1 MKNKNSEV
9 NDWENSRIFG
19 RNKEPGHST
28 LYLLDLN
35 TPKEEEEEKEFLRK
49 ISLNGLWKFN
59 WVEKPSDRPY
69 EFYKRDFDVE
79 NWDVIEVPSNWQL
92 KGYGI
97 PIYTNINYPYSVNT
111 EIIPSIDHNYNP
123 VGSYRRTFK
132 IPETW
137 QDKQIFLHFAGVKSA
152 FYLWINGKKVGYS
165 QGSMTPAE
173 FNITRYVEEKKENIV
188 AVEVY
193 RWSDG
198 SYLEDQDMWRFS
210 GIFREVYLYSTP
222 NLHIQDFYLRG
233 DLDENYR
240 NAEFSIKVKL
250 KNYGNIKYQNHSL
263 EVQIKDK
270 DNKELIAEKL
280 TSNIDSIE
288 ALEEKIIYLSQFILN
303 PKKWSAEIPH
313 LYNVFIH
320 LKVHNGKILESQL
333 CRFGFRKIEITEK
346 GQFLINGKPTIFKG
360 VNRHEHDPDEGR
372 AISVKRMEEDIKIL
386 KQINVNAVR
395 TSHYPHHPKWYELC
409 DQYGLYVLDEN
420 NLESH
425 GLRDV
430 LPASD
435 PEWTEACI
443 DRMVSMVERD
453 KNHPSIIMWSLG
465 NEAGFGEN
473 FKIMKTKT
481 LEIDQTR
488 PIHYEGDYRQE
499 ISDVASNMY
508 YPPQKVERMAKRV
521 IRRKKNKSKPIMWC
535 EYAHAMGN
543 SLGNFFKYTE
553 LFEKYP
559 HIIGGFIWDFVDQG
573 LRKKDENGEEFW
585 AYGGD
590 FGDEPNDKNFCING
604 IIMPDRKP
612 NPSLYEV
619 KKLYQNI
626 EIIPFDLDNGL
637 FDIKNK
643 YQFLNLDFVK
653 IAWELSENG
662 NIIQSGNLKP
672 PSVSPNQKGRFYI
685 KYQEPEVK
693 VNSEYHLTVKCS
705 LKKDQSWAKEDY
717 LLAWEQFKLPILRK
731 KKTKNVSK
739 MKVLQLKESSDNFKI
754 NGEKFEINI
763 SKKTG
768 YLRSYKFNSVELIH
782 SPIQPNFWRAPTD
795 NDLAQIDEDFGGAS
809 SLGIDYSWKNLMQ
822 RSKLVKF
829 KPEKIQENQTNI
841 LCFYKT
847 PNSEEELEVNYRV
860 YGDGNIII
868 SMRFTPIKEMVRFGM
883 QFKIPKEFKRM
894 TWFGKG
900 PHETMTDRK
909 CGARVGIHSGTVE
922 SLNHPYVRPQENG
935 NHTEVRWA
943 TFTNSK
949 GEGMLITD
957 VSEELLNVSAW
968 PYSME
973 TLEKARHINDLE
985 SRPFNTINI
994 DLKQKGVGGDLPGIA
1009 NVHKEF
1015 TLKGEET
1022 YYYTYQIVGFSND
1035 SEIQDKMK
1043 IPKID

>member
-1 MKNKNSEV
+1 
-9 NDWENSRIFG
+9 
-19 RNKEPGHST
+19 
-28 LYLLDLN
+28 
-35 TPKEEEEEKEFLRK
+35 
-49 ISLNGLWKFN
+49 
-59 WVEKPSDRPY
+59 
-69 EFYKRDFDVE
+69 
-79 NWDVIEVPSNWQL
+79 
-92 KGYGI
+92 
-97 PIYTNINYPYSVNT
+97 
-111 EIIPSIDHNYNP
+111 
-123 VGSYRRTFK
+123 
-132 IPETW
+132 
-137 QDKQIFLHFAGVKSA
+137 LHFAGVKSA
-152 FYLWINGKKVGYS
+152 FYVWINGKKVGYS

-173 FNITRYVEEKKENIV
+173 FNITTFIEEKKENII

-222 NLHIQDFYLRG
+222 NLHIRDFYLRSELG
-233 DLDENYR
+233 ENYK
-240 NAEFSIKVKL
+240 NAEFNINVKL
-250 KNYGNIKYQNHSL
+250 KNYSNVNYQNHSL

-270 DNKELIAEKL
+270 DKKELVTENL
-280 TSNIDSIE
+280 TSDIDSIE
-288 ALEEKIIYLSQFILN
+288 AGEEKIINLSQFILN
-303 PKKWSAEIPH
+303 PKKWSAEIPY
-313 LYNVFIH
+313 LYSVFIN
-320 LKVHNGKILESQL
+320 LKDHNGTILESQL

-346 GQFLINGKPTIFKG
+346 GEFRINGKVTIFKG
-360 VNRHEHDPDEGR
+360 VNRHEHDPDGGR
-372 AISVKRMEEDIKIL
+372 AISVKRMEEDIKLL

-395 TSHYPHHPKWYELC
+395 TSHYPNHPKWYDLC
-409 DQYGLYVLDEN
+409 DEYGLYVLDEN

-430 LPASD
+430 LPTSD
-435 PEWTEACI
+435 PDWTEACI

-453 KNHPSIIMWSLG
+453 KNHPSVIMWSLG

-473 FKIMKTKT
+473 FKIMKTRT

-508 YPPQKVERMAKRV
+508 FPPQKVERMAKRA
-521 IRRKKNKSKPIMWC
+521 IRRKKDKIKPIMWC

-559 HIIGGFIWDFVDQG
+559 HIIGGFIWDFIDQG
-573 LRKKDENGEEFW
+573 LRKKDEKGEEFW

-604 IIMPDRKP
+604 IVMPDRNP
-612 NPSLYEV
+612 NPTLYEV

-626 EIIPFDLDNGL
+626 EIIPFDIEKGL

-643 YQFLNLDFVK
+643 YQFHNLDFVK
-653 IAWELSENG
+653 IAWELLENG
-662 NIIQSGNLKP
+662 NIIQSGNLKTL
-672 PSVSPNQKGRFYI
+672 SVNPNQKGRFLI
-685 KYQEPEVK
+685 KFEDPEIK
-693 VNSEYHLTVKCS
+693 ENTEYHLTVRCL

-717 LLAWEQFKLPILRK
+717 LLAWEEFKLPRLSK
-731 KKTKNVSK
+731 KKTKDISQT
-739 MKVLQLKESSDNFKI
+739 KVLQLKESSGSFKI
-754 NGEKFEINI
+754 NGENFEINI

-768 YLRSYKFNSVELIH
+768 YLTSYKCKSIELIH
-782 SPIQPNFWRAPTD
+782 SPLKPNFWRAPTD
-795 NDLAQIDEDFGGAS
+795 NDLAQIDEDFAGAS
-809 SLGIDYSWKNLMQ
+809 SLGIDYSWKDLMK
-822 RSKLVKF
+822 RSKLVRSKA
-829 KPEKIQENQTNI
+829 EKIQDNHLKI
-841 LCFYKT
+841 WSHFKT
-847 PNSEEELEVNYRV
+847 PNSEKELEVNYQV
-860 YGDGNIII
+860 LGDGNIII
-868 SMRFTPIKEMVRFGM
+868 SMKFTPKKEMVRFGM
-883 QFKIPKEFKRM
+883 QFKTAKEFNKM

-900 PHETMTDRK
+900 PHETMVDRK
-909 CGARVGIHSGTVE
+909 YGARVGIHSGTIE
-922 SLNHPYVRPQENG
+922 NLNHPYVRPQENG

-949 GEGMLITD
+949 GEGILITD
-957 VSEELLNVSAW
+957 VSGKLLNVSAW

-973 TLEKARHINDLE
+973 DLEKARHINDLKP
-985 SRPFNTINI
+985 RTFNTINI

-1015 TLKGEET
+1015 TLNADQT
-1022 YYYTYQIVGFSND
+1022 YFYAYRIIGFTND